1 VLGVRFTFQ
10 QKVAGVVRTFERALH
25 DEERL
30 SRTIALLRE
39 TGEITPERAD
49 RLTEMLATMTATTN
63 YILRNL
69 AVHLGIGA
77 SKAILPLPIGA
88 FLRGSWVVGARVTE
102 TLRRRPHRASVHS
115 LPVFLIACV
124 PLAGYLAYIVALRRH
139 DPDAAFLYANHLSV
153 LRYDRP
159 LEHVL
164 ESKPRVI
171 AAVIRRAVGTAARPA
186 AAPD

>member
-1 VLGVRFTFQ
+1 VRFTLK

-30 SRTIALLRE
+30 RRTIARLRE
-39 TGEITPERAD
+39 AEEISEEKAER
-49 RLTEMLATMTATTN
+49 LSEMLSAMTATTN

-88 FLRGSWVVGARVTE
+88 FLRGSWVVIARVTE
-102 TLRRRPHRASVHS
+102 TMRRRPHRATVHS

-139 DPDAAFLYANHLSV
+139 DPDAAFLYANHLCI

-164 ESKPRVI
+164 QSKPRLVGTI
-171 AAVIRRAVGTAARPA
+171 VRRAVGTARVEPPA
-186 AAPD
+186 AAAE